1 MDAIGA
7 ARACDRFRRDIDQQR
22 DNVAVFV
29 LQMQGGVLGLLMAI
43 AAGGL
48 VYLVVLRLTAAIPED
63 DVEMLSYNLGNSL
76 PAPVVGLSLKVL
88 QLIAPRRASQAEAP

>member
-1 MDAIGA
+1 MVPPIVDLIKIGISA
-7 ARACDRFRRDIDQQR
+7 ALCAFA
-22 DNVAVFV
+22 AVFV
-29 LQMQGGVLGLLMAI
+29 LQMQGGVIGLLMAI

-76 PAPVVGLSLKVL
+76 PAPLVGLSLKVL